1 MCPVRFAE
9 EQEADEKRIRKEIE
23 TKMIAE
29 KLKAEE
35 DKKQREKDE
44 AAAVE
49 RWKAREAEKAAKEK
63 REKEEAEREYT
74 HRLTDQLRASGLPED
89 QIKAILEKR
98 RINQGLGGHPR
109 PFPGPPPPPPMMRPV
124 PPQQQQMTTQ
134 MTTKTTYTRMAR
146 RHLSLECLK
155 VRGID
160 YELDAVSHRPL
171 ARVFK
176 PRYNPHTPPPL
187 PICQADGQDKADTY
201 HDTEPRLRA
210 HQALGASRGA
220 EGSVDADQG
229 DPRRA
234 REGHDD
240 ARHRGPRSPPPPPQV
255 GRQPGRGKEDQAG
268 ALQVPERLHP
278 HVPGRR
284 QVMKPGLRC
293 GGRLPPVGFT
303 RSVLFLQRRCLTL
316 SSST

>member
-1 MCPVRFAE
+1 MCLVKFAE

-29 KLKAEE
+29 QLKAEE
-35 DKKQREKDE
+35 AKKQREKDE

-74 HRLTDQLRASGLPED
+74 HRLTDQLRASGLPEE

-98 RINQGLGGHPR
+98 RIQGLGGHPR
-109 PFPGPPPPPPMMRPV
+109 PFPGPPPPPPMMRPM

-160 YELDAVSHRPL
+160 YELDAVSHRP
-171 ARVFK
+171 
-176 PRYNPHTPPPL
+176 
-187 PICQADGQDKADTY
+187 
-201 HDTEPRLRA
+201 
-210 HQALGASRGA
+210 
-220 EGSVDADQG
+220 
-229 DPRRA
+229 
-234 REGHDD
+234 
-240 ARHRGPRSPPPPPQV
+240 
-255 GRQPGRGKEDQAG
+255 
-268 ALQVPERLHP
+268 VP
-278 HVPGRR
+278 
-284 QVMKPGLRC
+284 
-293 GGRLPPVGFT
+293 
-303 RSVLFLQRRCLTL
+303 
-316 SSST
+316 